1 MIYSRVNRIWII
13 GEYSSGT
20 EIIDIIGMR
29 QITVDTM
36 RFEVSWEG
44 ELISLDCEMLFRMVL
59 PINWATS
66 INAER
71 APDTMAMLF
80 TSSIS
85 SSR

>member
-1 MIYSRVNRIWII
+1 MWII

-20 EIIDIIGMR
+20 EIIDIIGIR

-36 RFEVSWEG
+36 RLWVSWEG
-44 ELISLDCEMLFRMVL
+44 ELISLDCEMLYRMVV
-59 PINWATS
+59 PISWATS
-66 INAER
+66 ITAAR